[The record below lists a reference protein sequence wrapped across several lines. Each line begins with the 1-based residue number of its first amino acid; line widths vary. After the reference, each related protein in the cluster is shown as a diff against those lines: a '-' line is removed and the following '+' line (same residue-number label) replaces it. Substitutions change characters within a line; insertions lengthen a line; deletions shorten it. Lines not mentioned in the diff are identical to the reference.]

1 MSRIIELI
9 KFKNDIEQQ
18 LEKFPDGLDHY
29 IDEKSVMIKMI
40 QIKNLTSNYDQR
52 LLDTIDKVQQLRNSV
67 SIIVDELKQLVV
79 EVDAEIDNIANKL
92 YISPHYKFTFAGDDR
107 ITIPCFDDR
116 LDGLIKVRIRQYSD
130 WHYPSLCVDA
140 KEKELVDCMVVGD
153 PLYLTG
159 NMESLSDI
167 VKSYPQLYQNRVRT
181 YPELTTL
188 PKGQFGFILQWH
200 HYEYL
205 TADETRNQLALMLT
219 LLRPGGVLMF
229 SYNNCD
235 KVKSVELFE
244 EGLLTYNNSRIL
256 TAMCQELGYEILSL
270 NDGYSGGES
279 HNWISWAEIKR
290 PGELAT
296 TKAHQ
301 ALGQIIPK

>member
-1 MSRIIELI
+1 MSRITELI
-9 KFKNDIEQQ
+9 KFKNDIETQ
-18 LEKFPDGLDHY
+18 LERIPYGLDHY
-29 IDEKSVMIKMI
+29 VDEKSNLIKMI
-40 QIKNLTSNYDQR
+40 QIKNLTSNYDR
-52 LLDTIDKVQQLRNSV
+52 HLIAAIDKMHTLHQSV
-67 SIIVDELKQLVV
+67 ADVIDGLQKLIS
-79 EVDAEIDNIANKL
+79 EVDAEIDDIANKL
-92 YISPHYKFTFAGDDR
+92 YTSPNYKFIFASDDR
-107 ITIPCFDDR
+107 MTVPCFDER
-116 LDGLIKVRIRQYSD
+116 LDNLIKVRIRQYSD
-130 WHYPSLCVDA
+130 WHYPGLYVDA
-140 KEKELVDCMVVGD
+140 KEKDLVDCMVVSD

-159 NMESLSDI
+159 DRDIVTGI

-200 HYEYL
+200 HYDYL
-205 TADETRNQLALMLT
+205 TVDETRNQLALMLT

-244 EGLLTYNNSRIL
+244 EGQLTYNNSKIL
-256 TAMCQELGYEILSL
+256 TALCLELGYEILSI
-270 NDGYSGGES
+270 NDGYSGGPS
-279 HNWISWAEIKR
+279 HYWISWAEIKR